1 MANAVLCTPECKNN
15 DRELRGNPK
24 TKVTFCNLC
33 MKGFHDE
40 CINLPTNDDSP
51 PSFWCCPKCRQMPGN
66 VETLLAKVCIV
77 VDKMEEINR
86 SHEESIR
93 LFENV
98 KQECEALRN
107 ENRSLKKNLNELS
120 EKLDAAANIDVPSLL
135 IGDSLI
141 KEVDETKLIDTQVK
155 SIPGAKASDILKKFD
170 EIDED
175 RFREV
180 FICTGTNDCS
190 DNDSKVEDV
199 ASVIKDIVSKAKS
212 RVSDPKNIKISSVP
226 PRSDSNM
233 SQEKVERL
241 NASIVTIAEDSG
253 ITYVDND
260 RTFKLADGTPNDGY
274 LQADGIH
281 LTNKGINRLA
291 RNMKL
296 KLLSNVTNV
305 CKAHTIKN
313 KLAKKTSAPK
323 SDDNSD
329 NNNWNL
335 VQRRSRSSRQRL
347 SPKRGNKMN
356 QENSASCWFCGETN
370 HVSRNCRHGQEI
382 KCHRCEGA
390 GHKEKVCVW

>member
-1 MANAVLCTPECKNN
+1 M
-15 DRELRGNPK
+15 R
-24 TKVTFCNLC
+24 
-33 MKGFHDE
+33 GFHDE
-40 CINLPTNDDSP
+40 CINLPTNNDSP

-296 KLLSNVTNV
+296 KLLSNVANV
-305 CKAHTIKN
+305 CKAHTIRN
-313 KLAKKTSAPK
+313 KSGNKTSAPK

-382 KCHRCEGA
+382 KCHRCGGA